1 MIFGRTAGWV
11 LVILAIVMASA
22 EAVMALGIG
31 TYNSLATADVWTL
44 LVGQSPTFDGNTS
57 APEILAALGA
67 GVMQM
72 PAWAV
77 FGTIGVFFAHVCR
90 KRPHRRRIFRGA
102 RSF

>member
-11 LVILAIVMASA
+11 LVILAIVLASA

-44 LVGQSPTFDGNTS
+44 LVGQSPSFAGAD
-57 APEILAALGA
+57 APDALSVAGA
-67 GVMQM
+67 VVMQM

-77 FGTIGVFFAHVCR
+77 FGTIGIFLAHVCR
-90 KRPHRRRIFRGA
+90 QRPQRRRIFRSA
-102 RSF
+102 R

>member
-31 TYNSLATADVWTL
+31 TYNSLATADIWTL
-44 LVGQSPTFDGNTS
+44 LVGQSPSFTGDAG
-57 APEILAALGA
+57 APDVLSVAGA
-67 GVMQM
+67 VVMQM

-77 FGTIGVFFAHVCR
+77 FGAIGVFLAHVCR
-90 KRPHRRRIFRGA
+90 QRPQRRRIFRHA
-102 RSF
+102 R

>member
-1 MIFGRTAGWV
+1 M

-44 LVGQSPTFDGNTS
+44 KIRQGVTFHNGTS
-57 APEILAALGA
+57 APEVFAAV
-67 GVMQM
+67 VMQL

-77 FGTIGVFFAHVCR
+77 FGTVGVFLAHVCR
-90 KRPHRRRIFRGA
+90 KRPHRRRIFRSA
-102 RSF
+102 RSY